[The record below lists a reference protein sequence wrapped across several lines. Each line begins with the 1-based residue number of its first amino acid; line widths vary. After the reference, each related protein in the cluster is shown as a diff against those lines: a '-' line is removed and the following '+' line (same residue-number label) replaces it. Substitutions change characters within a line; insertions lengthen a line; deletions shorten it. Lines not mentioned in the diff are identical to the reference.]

1 MEEARSLEPRRVK
14 IEFLPQRMADHILS
28 LAFERLL
35 SNVETIDSG
44 DDSVQNEPN
53 ADLVEVALS
62 QEVMQ

>member
-35 SNVETIDSG
+35 SNGEAIDGG
-44 DDSVQNEPN
+44 DHSVQNEPDT
-53 ADLVEVALS
+53 DLVEVAFG